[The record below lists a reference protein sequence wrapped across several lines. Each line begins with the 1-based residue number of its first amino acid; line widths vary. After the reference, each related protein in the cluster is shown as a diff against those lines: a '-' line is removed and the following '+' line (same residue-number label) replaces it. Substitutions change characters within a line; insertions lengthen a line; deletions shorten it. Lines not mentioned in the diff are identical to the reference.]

1 MNARCIARFVIGVV
15 VVVGTATNVA
25 TAQRAANAARTS
37 PDFAAFDK
45 YVAQAA
51 RDWKTPGMAIAI
63 VQGDSLVFAR
73 GYGLRE
79 VGTTNR
85 VDEHSRFAIGST
97 TKAMTTMGLAMLVE
111 EGKLRFDDRI
121 VDHIPEFQLSDPWVT
136 REVTV
141 RDLLLHRTG
150 LPGTDAM
157 WTRFAF
163 SPTEMLRR
171 VRYIKPTASFRTEWQ
186 YQNVMYGVAGTL
198 LERVS
203 GMKWADFLRTRIF
216 APLGMGE
223 TEPLVAGIL
232 SKPNVAFPHALRN
245 DTARVTRLGNTDSIA
260 PAGSVW
266 SSVSDM
272 SKWMRF
278 ILDSGRVGSKRLVS
292 AATFRE
298 IVTPQIRAPMDEYP
312 ALELSR
318 PNAFSYGL
326 SWFIQDYRGQTVW
339 MHTGSISGMSAI
351 IGLLPEKHM
360 GVYILL
366 NLDHV
371 ELRHALM
378 YQAFDLYIGGPSRDW
393 SGDLRA
399 AFIRSAAA
407 AGGRGGNVNA
417 AAAGAPVPPSLPL
430 NRYAG
435 TFVDSAYGTIRVTFA
450 DGKLR
455 AQLEGEPE
463 AELEPAGNERFR
475 TRPTS
480 PNQAPTVYTFD
491 PDGAGNVTGV
501 RLAGNMLFSRVA
513 AARR

>member
-1 MNARCIARFVIGVV
+1 MISRLVAASVAL
-15 VVVGTATNVA
+15 VGAAMNVA
-25 TAQRAANAARTS
+25 TAQRAPERTS
-37 PDFAAFDK
+37 PDWAAFDK

-51 RDWKTPGMAIAI
+51 RDWKTAGMAIA
-63 VQGDSLVFAR
+63 VVKDDSLVFAR

-79 VGTTNR
+79 MGTTNR
-85 VDEHSRFAIGST
+85 VDEHTRFAIGST
-97 TKAMTTMGLAMLVE
+97 TKAMTSMGLAMLVD

-163 SPTEMLRR
+163 SPAEMLRR

-186 YQNVMYGVAGTL
+186 YQNVMYGIAGTL

-216 APLGMGE
+216 APLGMTE
-223 TEPLVAGIL
+223 TEPLVASIL
-232 SKPNVAFPHALRN
+232 GKPNVAVPHVLRN
-245 DTARVTRLGNTDSIA
+245 DTARVTRVGNTDSIA

-278 ILDSGRVGSKRLVS
+278 VLDSGRVGSKRLVS
-292 AATFRE
+292 EAAFRE
-298 IVTPQIRAPMDEYP
+298 IVTPQIRADINEYP
-312 ALELSR
+312 ALRLSQ
-318 PNAFSYGL
+318 PHAFSYGFA
-326 SWFIQDYRGQTVW
+326 WFIQDYRGQTVW
-339 MHTGSISGMSAI
+339 MHTGSINGMSAI
-351 IGLLPEKHM
+351 IGLLPEKRM
-360 GVYILL
+360 GVYVLL
-366 NLDHV
+366 NTDHV

-378 YQAFDLYIGGPSRDW
+378 YQAFDLYIGGPARDW
-393 SGDLRA
+393 SSELRV
-399 AFIRSAAA
+399 AFNRPGPGP
-407 AGGRGGNVNA
+407 GGRGGNA
-417 AAAGAPVPPSLPL
+417 AAASSAPVPPSLPL
-430 NRYAG
+430 DRYAG

-480 PNQAPTVYTFD
+480 ANQAPTVYTFD

-501 RLAGNMLFSRVA
+501 RLAGNMLFSRVS

>member
-1 MNARCIARFVIGVV
+1 MRIRTISPFAVAVV
-15 VVVGTATNVA
+15 VLFGTAKNVA
-25 TAQRAANAARTS
+25 TAQRAAAKTS
-37 PDFAAFDK
+37 PDWAAFDK

-63 VQGDSLVFAR
+63 VHGDSVVFAR

-85 VDEHSRFAIGST
+85 VDEHTRFAIGST
-97 TKAMTTMGLAMLVE
+97 TKAMTVMGLAMLVE

-163 SPTEMLRR
+163 SPAEMLRR

-186 YQNVMYGVAGTL
+186 YQNVMYGAVAGTL

-216 APLGMGE
+216 APLGMTE

-232 SKPNVAFPHALRN
+232 SKPNVAVPHALRN
-245 DTARVTRLGNTDSIA
+245 DTARVARLGNTDSIA

-298 IVTPQIRAPMDEYP
+298 IVTPQIRAPFEEYP

-318 PNAFSYGL
+318 PSSFSYGL
-326 SWFIQDYRGQTVW
+326 GWFIQDYRGQTVW

-360 GVYILL
+360 GVYVLL

-378 YQAFDLYIGGPSRDW
+378 YQSFDLYIGGSARDW
-393 SGDLRA
+393 SGELRT
-399 AFIRSAAA
+399 AFNRPTPGAGGLGNVAAA
-407 AGGRGGNVNA
+407 AR
-417 AAAGAPVPPSLPL
+417 GAPVPPSLPL
-430 NRYAG
+430 DRYAG

-455 AQLEGEPE
+455 AQLDGEPE

-475 TRPTS
+475 TRPTTA
-480 PNQAPTVYTFD
+480 NQAPTVYTFD

-501 RLAGNMLFSRVA
+501 RLAGNMLFSRVSPE
-513 AARR
+513 RR

>member
-1 MNARCIARFVIGVV
+1 MSAWPRSRFVVAVFIS
-15 VVVGTATNVA
+15 VGASKNVA
-25 TAQRAANAARTS
+25 TAQRPAARTS
-37 PDFAAFDK
+37 PDWAAFDK

-97 TKAMTTMGLAMLVE
+97 TKAMTSMGLAMLVE

-141 RDLLLHRTG
+141 RDVLLHRTG

-157 WTRFAF
+157 WTRFNF
-163 SPTEMLRR
+163 SPAEMLRR

-186 YQNVMYGVAGTL
+186 YQNVMYGAVAGTL

-216 APLGMGE
+216 APLGMTE

-232 SKPNVAFPHALRN
+232 SKPNVAVPHALRN
-245 DTARVTRLGNTDSIA
+245 DTARVARLGNTDSIA

-292 AATFRE
+292 EATFRE
-298 IVTPQIRAPMDEYP
+298 IVTPQIRADMNEYP
-312 ALELSR
+312 ALRLSR

-326 SWFIQDYRGQTVW
+326 GWFVQDYRGQTVW

-378 YQAFDLYIGGPSRDW
+378 YQAFDLYIGGPARDW
-393 SGDLRA
+393 SGELRA
-399 AFIRSAAA
+399 AFNRPAPV
-407 AGGRGGNVNA
+407 AGGRGGNVTGA
-417 AAAGAPVPPSLPL
+417 APSAPAPPSLPL
-430 NRYAG
+430 DRYAG
-435 TFVDSAYGTIRVTFA
+435 VFVDSAYGTIRVTHA
-450 DGKLR
+450 EGKLR
-455 AQLEGEPE
+455 AQLNDEPV

-475 TRPTS
+475 TRATS
-480 PNQAPTVYTFD
+480 ENQAPTVYTFD

-501 RLAGNMLFSRVA
+501 RLAGTLLFTRVSA
-513 AARR
+513 VRR

>member
-1 MNARCIARFVIGVV
+1 MSTRTISRFVVAV
-15 VVVGTATNVA
+15 AVLSSAAQNVA
-25 TAQRAANAARTS
+25 TAQRAAGRPS
-37 PDFAAFDK
+37 PDWAAFDK

-97 TKAMTTMGLAMLVE
+97 TKAMTTMGLAMLVD
-111 EGKLRFDDRI
+111 EGKLRFDDRV

-163 SPTEMLRR
+163 SPAEMLRR
-171 VRYIKPTASFRTEWQ
+171 VRYVKPTASFRAEWQ

-216 APLGMGE
+216 APLGMTE

-245 DTARVTRLGNTDSIA
+245 DTARVARLGNTDSIA

-278 ILDSGRVGSKRLVS
+278 VLDSGRIGSKRLVS

-312 ALELSR
+312 ALRLSR

-351 IGLLPEKHM
+351 IGLLPEKDM

-378 YQAFDLYIGGPSRDW
+378 YQAFDLYIGGPARDW
-393 SGDLRA
+393 SGELRA
-399 AFIRSAAA
+399 AFNRPASA
-407 AGGRGGNVNA
+407 AGGRGGKLNA
-417 AAAGAPVPPSLPL
+417 AASGAPVPPSLPL
-430 NRYAG
+430 ERYAG

-455 AQLEGEPE
+455 AQLDGEPE

-480 PNQAPTVYTFD
+480 ANQAPTVYTFD

-501 RLAGNMLFSRVA
+501 RLAGSILFSRVT